1 MKKSILLLSVFVIL
15 VGCSP
20 SPEAIGQ
27 ALSMT
32 QTALPTQTPYPTY
45 TPQPTIV
52 KIVIQTP
59 KPDYL
64 SSDCKPI
71 TNMIYGDL
79 YKEINILKSYVETLP
94 DVKVTTYELP
104 EQLYSNTKSH
114 LVFIDYI
121 SKEDGKTYAKR
132 YIIYENEFG
141 WKNSIFSLD
150 GQCWIDPPN

>member
-121 SKEDGKTYAKR
+121 SKKMGKLMQSDISIYRMNLDGKIQY
-132 YIIYENEFG
+132 
-141 WKNSIFSLD
+141 FSLD
-150 GQCWIDPPN
+150 GQCWIDH